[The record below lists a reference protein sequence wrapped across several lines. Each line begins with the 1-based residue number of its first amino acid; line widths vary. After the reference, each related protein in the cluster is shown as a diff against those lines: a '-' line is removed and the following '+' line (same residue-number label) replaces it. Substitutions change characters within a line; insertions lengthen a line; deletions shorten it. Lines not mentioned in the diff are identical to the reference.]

1 MTKYTSELP
10 TSADVLA
17 HLGWANSARNGALV
31 TAHLE
36 HVTELARAYTRGR
49 GFDEFGGKTFC
60 DPSVRAVIVGAAS
73 RSVSNPSNAYRIE
86 AGTVV
91 ATPSRFEGFTLA
103 EATALN
109 RFRVRVA

>member
-1 MTKYTSELP
+1 MNYTSDLP

-17 HLGWANSARNGALV
+17 HLGWANSARNVALV

-36 HVTELARAYTRGR
+36 HVIELTRAYTRGR

-60 DPSVRAVIVGAAS
+60 DPSVRAVIIGACA
-73 RSVSNPSNAYRIE
+73 RSVANPAHAYRIE
-86 AGTVV
+86 AGSVV
-91 ATPSRFEGFTLA
+91 ATPARFEGFTLA
-103 EATALN
+103 EQTALN

>member
-1 MTKYTSELP
+1 MTYTSDLP

-17 HLGWANSARNGALV
+17 HLGWANSARNVALV

-36 HVTELARAYTRGR
+36 HVIELTRAYTRGR

-60 DPSVRAVIVGAAS
+60 DPSVRAVIIGACA
-73 RSVSNPSNAYRIE
+73 RSVANPAHAYRIE
-86 AGTVV
+86 AGSVV
-91 ATPSRFEGFTLA
+91 ATPARFEGFTLA
-103 EATALN
+103 EQTALN